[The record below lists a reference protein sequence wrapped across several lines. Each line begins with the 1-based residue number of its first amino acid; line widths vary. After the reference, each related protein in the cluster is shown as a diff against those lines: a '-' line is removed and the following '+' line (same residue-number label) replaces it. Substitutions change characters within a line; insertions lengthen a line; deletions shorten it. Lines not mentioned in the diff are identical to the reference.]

1 MEHDVDETG
10 TLLDILNRLLPASSN
25 RTLRRMLTSGRVL
38 VDATVEHRANRP
50 IELGARITILDRS
63 KAMDPKGNRTRDAF
77 RDLIWEDEHLILV
90 NKPSGLLS
98 VATDRLEQDT
108 MHARTV
114 DHIRISSPRG
124 WAHIVHRL
132 DRGTSGVLILAR
144 HERHQRNL
152 QRQFE
157 DRTVH
162 RRYLALVEGRPT
174 DESGTVVQHLIE
186 DRNLRVH
193 AVARGTQG
201 ARDAITHWTFISERT
216 GASLIDITI
225 ETGRRHQIRK
235 AMSSIGTPVIGDRD
249 HGGHRSDLHRLGL
262 HAWSIEFDHPE
273 TGEPME
279 GVAPI
284 PNPFRPWVD
293 ASKIPF
299 ANF

>member
-1 MEHDVDETG
+1 MN
-10 TLLDILNRLLPASSN
+10 DISGIYNGNSRIEPFIEGISRWSKDDPQMNR
-25 RTLRRMLTSGRVL
+25 
-38 VDATVEHRANRP
+38 
-50 IELGARITILDRS
+50 ARWCKD
-63 KAMDPKGNRTRDAF
+63 
-77 RDLIWEDEHLILV
+77 
-90 NKPSGLLS
+90 
-98 VATDRLEQDT
+98 
-108 MHARTV
+108 
-114 DHIRISSPRG
+114 
-124 WAHIVHRL
+124 
-132 DRGTSGVLILAR
+132 
-144 HERHQRNL
+144 
-152 QRQFE
+152 
-157 DRTVH
+157 
-162 RRYLALVEGRPT
+162 
-174 DESGTVVQHLIE
+174 LIE

-273 TGEPME
+273 TGEPIE

-284 PNPFRPWVD
+284 PNPFRPWAD

-299 ANF
+299 SNL

>member
-1 MEHDVDETG
+1 MLAPWITSG
-10 TLLDILNRLLPASSN
+10 ALRLGAGPTSFIDSTEVPQASSSSHAMN
-25 RTLRRMLTSGRVL
+25 DISGIYNGNSR
-38 VDATVEHRANRP
+38 
-50 IELGARITILDRS
+50 IEPFIEG
-63 KAMDPKGNRTRDAF
+63 
-77 RDLIWEDEHLILV
+77 
-90 NKPSGLLS
+90 
-98 VATDRLEQDT
+98 
-108 MHARTV
+108 
-114 DHIRISSPRG
+114 IS
-124 WAHIVHRL
+124 
-132 DRGTSGVLILAR
+132 
-144 HERHQRNL
+144 
-152 QRQFE
+152 
-157 DRTVH
+157 
-162 RRYLALVEGRPT
+162 LVEGRPT
-174 DESGTVVQHLIE
+174 DESGTVVCDLIE

-273 TGEPME
+273 TGEPIE

-284 PNPFRPWVD
+284 PNPFRPWAD

-299 ANF
+299 ANL